1 MSRHRKLKVASV
13 IIISV
18 VALPIL
24 LGNTV
29 LPAFNPIQIEFT
41 PTRQDNRS
49 IDTIRT
55 STIEVDDI
63 DITYKIFG
71 TGPPILLING
81 FGGTMDYWPASF
93 LDQLSSSH
101 TVIIFDNRGIGN
113 TTNGIKK
120 FTIKQFAE
128 DTVGLLNALRI
139 NRTDV
144 MGSSMGG
151 KIAQELIL
159 QYPDKV
165 GKLVLASTYCGYDKS
180 VPKYDKDTQSLLR
193 RALTNSTFLASP
205 EGIKLLAYLTYPE
218 EYLKQKE
225 NVFTNI
231 LYYISTLVEYLRHD
245 QNAPKND
252 QVPIINSEAL
262 QHQLKADQSW
272 NGVCDKLQ
280 RINHP
285 TLIITGVED
294 IVVPSPYSSILKE
307 KIPGAKL
314 VEIEGAGHGV
324 IVQYP
329 DRIGKIIAQFLKQG
343 NIINI

>member
-1 MSRHRKLKVASV
+1 MAFV

-24 LGNTV
+24 LGNTI
-29 LPAFNPIQIEFT
+29 LPAYNPIKIEFT
-41 PTRQDNRS
+41 PTGQDNRS

-55 STIEVDDI
+55 STIKVDDI

-120 FTIKQFAE
+120 LTIKQFAE
-128 DTVGLLNALRI
+128 DTAGLLDALKI
-139 NRTDV
+139 KRTDV

-205 EGIKLLAYLTYPE
+205 EGSKLLAYLTFPE

-225 NVFTNI
+225 NVLSNI
-231 LYYISTLVEYLRHD
+231 LNYISALIEYLKQD
-245 QNAPKND
+245 KS
-252 QVPIINSEAL
+252 VPENEKVPVIDSEAL
-262 QHQLKADQSW
+262 QRQLKADQTW
-272 NGVCDKLQ
+272 DGVCEKLE

-285 TLIITGVED
+285 TLIITGNED
-294 IVVPSPYSSILKE
+294 IVVPSAYSSILKE
-307 KIPGAKL
+307 KIPGATL

-324 IVQYP
+324 LVQYP
-329 DRIGKIIAQFLKQG
+329 DRMGKLIVQFLG
-343 NIINI
+343 HAEFIDNI